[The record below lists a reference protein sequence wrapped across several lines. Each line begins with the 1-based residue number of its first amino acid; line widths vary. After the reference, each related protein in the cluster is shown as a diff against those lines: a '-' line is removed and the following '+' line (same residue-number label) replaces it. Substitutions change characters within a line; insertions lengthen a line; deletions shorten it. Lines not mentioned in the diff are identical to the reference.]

1 MSDTNT
7 ISDIIHFKVEEK
19 LYQEFKVFHLNF
31 LEETQYFE
39 IEDIKNFFIFLI
51 NEWYD
56 FLNETETFEQVDS
69 EKIAQ
74 VNRKGKRYHI
84 LPYEGNTT
92 RISFYF
98 RNEVREKWNKIIYH
112 LMKKELFSQMK
123 IYTNGYFFP
132 YLFDFAK
139 ENKDNLIKKYKKVIL
154 TDVNLKKNER
164 ITIRFLNKSTIKNIE
179 GKILNIEDTP
189 NGLVIHIDR
198 VNL

>member
-1 MSDTNT
+1 MMST
-7 ISDIIHFKVEEK
+7 ISDIIHFKVEER
-19 LYQEFKVFHLNF
+19 LYQEFKAFHLNF
-31 LEETQYFE
+31 LEKTQYFE
-39 IEDIKNFFIFLI
+39 VEDIKNFFIFLI

-56 FLNETETFEQVDS
+56 SLLKIEILEEADK
-69 EKIAQ
+69 EKIVQ
-74 VNRKGKRYHI
+74 VNRKGKRYYS

-98 RNEVREKWNKIIYH
+98 RNEVREKWNKIIYY
-112 LMKKELFSQMK
+112 LMKKENFSQMK

-139 ENKDNLIKKYKKVIL
+139 ENKDILIERYKKVTL
-154 TDVNLKKNER
+154 TDVNLKQNDR
-164 ITIRFLNKSTIKNIE
+164 VMIRFLNKSTIKDIE
-179 GKILNIEDTP
+179 GKVLNIENTP

>member
-1 MSDTNT
+1 MST
-7 ISDIIHFKVEEK
+7 ISDIIHFKVEER
-19 LYQEFKVFHLNF
+19 LYQEFKAFHLNF
-31 LEETQYFE
+31 LEKTQYFE
-39 IEDIKNFFIFLI
+39 VEDIKNFFIFLI

-56 FLNETETFEQVDS
+56 SLLKIEILEEADK
-69 EKIAQ
+69 EKIVQ
-74 VNRKGKRYHI
+74 VNRKGKRYYS

-98 RNEVREKWNKIIYH
+98 RNEVREKWNKIIYY
-112 LMKKELFSQMK
+112 LMKKENFSQMK

-139 ENKDNLIKKYKKVIL
+139 ENKDILIERYKKVTL
-154 TDVNLKKNER
+154 TDVNLKQNDR
-164 ITIRFLNKSTIKNIE
+164 VMIRFLNKSTIKNIE
-179 GKILNIEDTP
+179 GKVLNIENTP